1 MFKKDKF
8 LTGALMGV
16 IPPALAW
23 FIIEILKF
31 DDEIFGKKH
40 FFYIASVI
48 VNLLILRYF
57 FRNDR
62 PETASGVIFS
72 TFISALVF
80 VILSRIN

>member
-8 LTGALMGV
+8 LAGALLGL

-31 DDEIFGKKH
+31 DAEIFGKKH
-40 FFYIASVI
+40 LLYIASVVI
-48 VNLLILRYF
+48 NLLLLRYF
-57 FRNDR
+57 FLNDR
-62 PETASGVIFS
+62 PETARGVIFS
-72 TFISALVF
+72 TFISALLF